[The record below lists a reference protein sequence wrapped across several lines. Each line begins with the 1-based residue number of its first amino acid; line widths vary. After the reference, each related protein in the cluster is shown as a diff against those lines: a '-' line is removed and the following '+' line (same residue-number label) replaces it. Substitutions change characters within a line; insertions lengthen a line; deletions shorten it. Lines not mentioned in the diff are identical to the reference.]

1 MKFSR
6 ILVLMMVGLLLI
18 LPGLAEEDAGNLL
31 YNGGFEWTDEDGLPD
46 GWYTDAYVHQEGY
59 TTYRLSD
66 DARSGAA
73 CAVVDNLGMNDARFA
88 QSVAVEPESLYRLSG
103 WIRAEGIL
111 DSGLGANLS
120 IEGVYVFS
128 ESVYDSQGEWTY
140 IELYGETGED
150 QREVTVFARVGGYSG
165 ESQGKASFDDLRLEK
180 VDALPDDVVAELW
193 FVDRTPVVAPEVPV
207 DGGEASPFW
216 PWLLLISAAYA
227 LMAALIGHSISLNR
241 ESLRKEPA
249 APSVLFLAGLLVA
262 AVSRITVALLV
273 EGYPVDVNC
282 FLSWGATVAQEGT
295 WSFYQPDRFCDY
307 TPGYLY
313 VLGFNGLLSRLTGS
327 RAAQVLIYKTLP
339 MLCDL
344 AAACLVERVARREGA
359 GRTAAGLAGLLVAF
373 NPAVFI
379 NSAAWCQMDSVF
391 ALGLMLVA
399 WLAIRR
405 KWKIV
410 LPLYVLCVLV
420 KPQALMLGFLGLTAI
435 IMAWIRH
442 REDRKPILMG
452 VGFSLLTALAVA
464 VPFTGRQPAT
474 WLFDLYAKTLASY
487 PYATVNTANLYYLF
501 HANWVDINALC
512 GWGAPAALAAL
523 SLVWGMTALWRGRV
537 KELRLYWLEPAL
549 MAVFVLVFLVMSFL
563 PVSWLVAGAVA
574 MALAFAV
581 VLPMLIRSGRVE
593 TLPLCGGVLFIL
605 LYVLGIKMHER
616 YLFPALLLLGM
627 AYAICRDRRILL
639 LLTAVSCTMFVNEGV
654 VLDNAVRLGASMG
667 HLNSDTNGLNMLL
680 SWLNLACVPLAVWV
694 CHSVC
699 MEDSPGLPAWLKST
713 HADRPAPSPL
723 NFKPDAKLHWKRMDT
738 FLVLGV
744 TLLYSVVALWNLGS
758 MRAPQNPWKSTAS
771 NEAVVVDLGQH
782 YDDTAMLYFAQVS
795 RYDFSVAVSED
806 GEKWSE
812 EYWAQMDQGQCYR
825 WKYLTPSYVDAN
837 GKRSYVSADT
847 LDRVQR
853 LSGRYVRITAQQIGL
868 ILNEVIFR
876 DAEGRRIPA
885 VIVDRLNANA
895 ESPLLTE
902 PAALLDEQDTI
913 EATPGLY
920 GGAEV
925 TAEPSW
931 YNSTYF
937 DEIYHA
943 RTAMEHLRG
952 EVPYETSHPPL
963 GKLLMSVGIAIFGM
977 TPFGW
982 RIAGVLAGII
992 MLPVMYAL
1000 GKQLTKRTDMA
1011 FAAMTLLALDCMH
1024 LGQTRIATIDSF
1036 PVLFILLS
1044 YLFMLRFMQRDLVA
1058 APLRTLLPELAL
1070 SGLFMGCGIASKWI
1084 GAYAAV
1090 GLAVLFFWTC
1100 ARHLRLSAMSAG
1112 ILSGPSAARLSA
1124 EEREMLVL
1132 RDQDT
1137 VKRIAII
1144 CAWCVLFFV
1153 MIPVTIYLLAYI
1165 PYFAYAKAESFG
1177 DFVKLVI
1184 GAQEGMY
1191 DYHSTPGLGMDH
1203 AFYSPWYEWLGLKRP
1218 MYFASAQYMPEGI
1231 SLAIFCFGSPAVC
1244 VAGLGAM
1251 VLVAAVWLRRHM
1263 DERPGSDALFHWTA
1277 STWSINPAFVFIGL
1291 LAQLLPWVL
1300 VPRGTY
1306 MYHYFASIPFL
1317 ILALVLVLNWLRER
1331 WPRTGRMALALYL
1344 IFCLAT
1350 FLCFYPYA
1358 SGLAVPDAWLDFG
1371 SKFLRLYHS

>member
-6 ILVLMMVGLLLI
+6 FLVLLIVAIMVVV
-18 LPGLAEEDAGNLL
+18 PCHAQEDTGNLL

-46 GWYTDAYVHQEGY
+46 GWYTDAYVRQEGY
-59 TTYRLSD
+59 TTYRLSEE
-66 DARSGAA
+66 ARTGSS

-111 DSGLGANLS
+111 DSGRGANLS

-140 IELYGETGED
+140 VELYGETGED

-180 VDALPDDVVAELW
+180 IDALPDDVVADMW
-193 FVDRTPVVAPEVPV
+193 FVDRTPVVAPETPS
-207 DGGEASPFW
+207 DDGEASPFW
-216 PWLLLISAAYA
+216 PWLLLLSAIYV
-227 LMAALIGHSISLNR
+227 LMAALIGHRISLNR
-241 ESLRKEPA
+241 TPLGKEPA
-249 APSVLFLAGLLVA
+249 APSVLFLVGMLVA
-262 AVSRITVALLV
+262 AVSRVAVALVV

-313 VLGFNGLLSRLTGS
+313 VLGLNGLLSRLVSG
-327 RAAQVLIYKTLP
+327 RAAQVLIYKALP

-344 AAACLVERVARREGA
+344 AAACLVERIARREGLN
-359 GRTAAGLAGLLVAF
+359 RTSAGLAGLFIAF

-391 ALGLMLVA
+391 AVGLMLVA
-399 WLAIRR
+399 YLAIRR
-405 KWKIV
+405 RWKIA
-410 LPLYVLCVLV
+410 LPLYVLCALV

-452 VGFSLLTALAVA
+452 VGFSLLVALAVA
-464 VPFTGRQPAT
+464 VPFTGQQPAT

-487 PYATVNTANLYYLF
+487 PYATVNTANLYYIF

-523 SLVWGMTALWRGRV
+523 ALAWGMVALWRGRV
-537 KELRLYWLEPAL
+537 KRLRLYWLEPML
-549 MAVFVLVFLVMSFL
+549 MAAFVLAFLVMAFL
-563 PVSWLVAGAVA
+563 PVSWLTVGTAA
-574 MALAFAV
+574 MAMAFAV
-581 VLPMLIRSGRVE
+581 VLPMLIRSGNIE
-593 TLPLCGGVLFIL
+593 HLPLCGGVLFIL

-627 AYAICRDRRILL
+627 AYAIRRDRRILL
-639 LLTAVSCTMFVNEGV
+639 LLTAISCTMFVNEGI
-654 VLDNAVRLGASMG
+654 VLDNAIRLGSSMG
-667 HLNSDTNGLNMLL
+667 HLNSDTHGLNLLL
-680 SWLNLACVPLAVWV
+680 SWVNVGCVPLAAWV
-694 CHSVC
+694 CRSVC
-699 MEDSPGLPAWLKST
+699 LEDTLGLPTWLKSGPVS
-713 HADRPAPSPL
+713 RPTPSPL
-723 NFKPDAKLHWKRMDT
+723 NFKPDVRLHWKRLDT
-738 FLVLGV
+738 VLVLAV

-758 MRAPQNPWKSTAS
+758 MKAPQNPWKSTAS
-771 NEAVVVDLGQH
+771 NEAVVIDLGQH
-782 YDDTAMLYFAQVS
+782 YDDVAMLYYAQVS
-795 RYDFSVAVSED
+795 HYDFSVAVSED
-806 GEKWSE
+806 GESWSE
-812 EYWAQMDQGQCYR
+812 EYWAEMNQGQCYR
-825 WKYLTPSYVDAN
+825 WKYLIPSYVDAN
-837 GKRSYVSADT
+837 GSRKYVSVDT
-847 LDRVQR
+847 LDGVQR
-853 LSGRYVRITAQQIGL
+853 FSGRYVRITAQQIGL

-876 DAEGRRIPA
+876 DAEGQRIPA
-885 VIVDRLNANA
+885 TVAERLNANM
-895 ESPLLTE
+895 ESPLLTD

-963 GKLLMSVGIAIFGM
+963 GKLLISVGIAIFGM

-1058 APLRTLLPELAL
+1058 APLRRLLPDLAL

-1112 ILSGPSAARLSA
+1112 ILSGPLADQLSA
-1124 EEREMLVL
+1124 EEQELLTR
-1132 RDQDT
+1132 RDRDT
-1137 VKRIAII
+1137 VKRIAIT

-1153 MIPVTIYLLAYI
+1153 IVPVMVYLLAYI
-1165 PYFAYAKAESFG
+1165 PYFAYAKAKSLG

-1184 GAQEGMY
+1184 GAQKGMY

-1218 MYFASAQYMPEGI
+1218 MYFASAQFMPEGI

-1244 VAGLGAM
+1244 IAGLGTMAI
-1251 VLVAAVWLRRHM
+1251 VAAVWLRRHM
-1263 DERPGSDALFHWTA
+1263 DRRPGSEGLFHWTS
-1277 STWSINPAFVFIGL
+1277 STWSVNPAFVLIGL
-1291 LAQLLPWVL
+1291 MAQLLPWVL

-1317 ILALVLVLNWLRER
+1317 ILASVLVLNWLRER
-1331 WPRTGRMALALYL
+1331 WPKAGRMVMIAYL
-1344 IFCLAT
+1344 VFCLAT
-1350 FLCFYPYA
+1350 FICFYPYA
-1358 SGLAVPDAWLDFG
+1358 SGMAVPDAWLDFG